1 MKTILNRIMPAMVI
15 ALGLITIVVTGCKR
29 ENINYS
35 TTSTVNMYS
44 YLEQQTE
51 DFSLFKQIIDKA
63 GYSSFLNTYG
73 NYTLFATNNAGVNAY
88 LKANNKASVDAID
101 AATAKK
107 IVSISLIAD
116 TINSSLF
123 SDGKLRSPTTIGQYL
138 ITSVTNTGGV
148 SSITINRQANLVK
161 SNTRVGNGIIHT
173 IDNILTPAPL
183 TLAQMVEQNPNY
195 SIFTE
200 ALKATGFYDTLNV
213 PTASATN
220 ASRKYLTL
228 IAQPN
233 DVFKAAGI
241 ADFNALKA
249 KYSKTGNPKNPQDS
263 LFLFVAYR
271 IFPELSYVSDIV
283 AASSHPTLAPL
294 EITTSEIIGQSVVLN
309 NIVFNGVLEPG
320 VEIDRTQS
328 DNSASN
334 GVLHAVKA
342 NYSIKVRR
350 PTPVYFDV
358 ADQPEIRRVPG
369 LYRVR
374 GVPFKNFTYGQIAD
388 IDFPLAAASNT
399 AGQNLTY
406 TVQAA
411 ISSGDYFFGGDYL
424 TCGQRFRT
432 GPGMNYIEFKTPLLV
447 KGRYKVWV
455 DYKKSNGQ
463 ALIVTFDGQSV
474 FANTF
479 NQADNVSDFETD
491 AQLESKGYKRY
502 SEAPIA
508 AAGSSN
514 TNASGHASRLLGV
527 INITTTDRHKI
538 RFTATAGTGANHE
551 LKLDLIEFRPID
563 MPSQIFPRFARD
575 GSLINQ

>member
-1 MKTILNRIMPAMVI
+1 MKTIMNRIAPAIVL
-15 ALGLITIVVTGCKR
+15 ALGIITVVITGCKR
-29 ENINYS
+29 ENITYS

-44 YLEQQTE
+44 YLEQQA
-51 DFSLFKQIIDKA
+51 DQFSMFKQIIDKA

-73 NYTLFATNNAGVNAY
+73 NYTLFAPSNAGVTAY
-88 LKANNKASVDAID
+88 LKATNKASVDNID
-101 AATAKK
+101 EATAKK

-116 TINSSLF
+116 TISSQFF
-123 SDGKLRSPTTIGQYL
+123 SDGKMRSPTTAGQYL
-138 ITSVTNTGGV
+138 ITSVTNVGGV

-173 IDNILTPAPL
+173 IDNVLLPAPL

-213 PTASATN
+213 PTVSATN
-220 ASRKYLTL
+220 VNRKYLTL
-228 IAQPN
+228 IAQSN

-241 ADFNALKA
+241 TDFNALKA

-263 LFLFVAYR
+263 LYLFVAYR
-271 IFPELSYVSDIV
+271 VFPELSYVSDIV
-283 AASSHPTLAPL
+283 ASSSHTTLAPL
-294 EITTSEIIGQSVVLN
+294 EITTSEIIGQSVLLN

-334 GVLHAVKA
+334 GVLHAVKG
-342 NYSIKVRR
+342 NYTIKVRR
-350 PTPVYFDV
+350 PTPIYFDV
-358 ADQPEIRRVPG
+358 ADQPEVKRTPG

-374 GVPFKNFTYGQIAD
+374 GKSQNFTYGQIAD
-388 IDFPLAAASNT
+388 IDFPLTSNS
-399 AGQNLTY
+399 AGINLTY
-406 TVQAA
+406 NVQTAVTTDDYFYG
-411 ISSGDYFFGGDYL
+411 GDYF

-432 GPGMNYIEFKTPLLV
+432 GQGMTYIEFKTPLLV

-455 DYKKSNGQ
+455 DYKRTNGQ

-508 AAGSSN
+508 AAGGSN
-514 TNASGHASRLLGV
+514 GNAKLHASRLLGV
-527 INITTTDRHKI
+527 INIATTDRHKI
-538 RFTATAGTGANHE
+538 RFTATAASGSNHE

-575 GSLINQ
+575 GSLIYQ

>member
-1 MKTILNRIMPAMVI
+1 MKTIMNRIAPAIVL
-15 ALGLITIVVTGCKR
+15 ALSIITVAITGCKR
-29 ENINYS
+29 ENITYS

-44 YLEQQTE
+44 YLEQQT
-51 DFSLFKQIIDKA
+51 DQFSLFKQIIDKA

-73 NYTLFATNNAGVNAY
+73 NYTLFAPNNAGVTAY
-88 LKANNKASVDAID
+88 LKATNKASVDNID
-101 AATAKK
+101 EATAKK

-116 TINSSLF
+116 TISSQFF
-123 SDGKLRSPTTIGQYL
+123 SDGKMRSPTATGQYL
-138 ITSVTNTGGV
+138 ITGVTNVGGV

-173 IDNILTPAPL
+173 IDNVLLPAPL
-183 TLAQMVEQNPNY
+183 TLAQMVEQNSNY

-213 PTASATN
+213 PTTSATN
-220 ASRKYLTL
+220 ANRKYLTL
-228 IAQPN
+228 IAQTN
-233 DVFKAAGI
+233 DVFRAAGI

-249 KYSKTGNPKNPQDS
+249 KYSKTGNPKNVQDS
-263 LFLFVAYR
+263 LYLFMAYR

-283 AASSHPTLAPL
+283 ATSSHTTLAPL
-294 EITTSEIIGQSVVLN
+294 EVTTSEIKDQSVLLN
-309 NIVFNGVLEPG
+309 NIVFNGVLELG
-320 VEIDRTQS
+320 VEIDRALS

-334 GVLHAVKA
+334 GVLHTVKT
-342 NYSIKVRR
+342 NYTIKVRR
-350 PTPVYFDV
+350 PTPIYFDV
-358 ADQPEIRRVPG
+358 ADQPEVRRTPG
-369 LYRVR
+369 LFRVR
-374 GVPFKNFTYGQIAD
+374 GKSNDFKYGQIAD

-406 TVQAA
+406 TVQNAV
-411 ISSGDYFFGGDYL
+411 SSDYFYGGDSF

-455 DYKKSNGQ
+455 DYKKTNGQ

-508 AAGSSN
+508 AAGGSN

-538 RFTATAGTGANHE
+538 RFTATAGSGANHV
-551 LKLDLIEFRPID
+551 LQLDLIEFRPID

-575 GSLINQ
+575 GSLIYQ